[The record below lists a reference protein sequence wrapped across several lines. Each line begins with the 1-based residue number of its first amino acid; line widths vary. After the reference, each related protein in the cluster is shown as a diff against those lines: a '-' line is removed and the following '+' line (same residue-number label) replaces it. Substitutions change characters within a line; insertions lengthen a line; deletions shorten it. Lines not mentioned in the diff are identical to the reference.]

1 MIATVDSEQLKGLQ
15 DALDN
20 ALADLNKAL
29 KSLSVDPGN
38 QSAMRLLQ
46 TSSNKLAAGK
56 KALGEILER
65 LKPVDIDPDR

>member
-1 MIATVDSEQLKGLQ
+1 MCF
-15 DALDN
+15 
-20 ALADLNKAL
+20 
-29 KSLSVDPGN
+29 DP
-38 QSAMRLLQ
+38 Q